1 MVEFSDRIYD
11 GNNAALYNEV
21 LNEALQLLKEN
32 PMGFA
37 ILKGANYK
45 DVVDKAVY
53 DEAVAKMRDGKEAG
67 FAVETVYIGFF
78 DKEKGSPDG
87 ARCYLAMADN
97 ADILREH
104 ARGEV
109 YMSPTYMQSALDA
122 FNGNKN
128 LAALYLTNVLAHEF
142 THGNQE
148 TKIINEIS
156 DSVSALPDDPKK
168 ENRRTGNPKDGGFE
182 NMIITEAN
190 SDTAGFMVLKDI
202 LKSVPADE
210 KAQII
215 EKYLSDIYQHGWIR
229 SKDSLALLKEGLM
242 GQKEVT
248 AQEVFGHMI
257 KGKIETYA
265 KSAYRPPNFNQ
276 NRCEKWSEICH
287 QKHLFGENGTNVT
300 ELFLS
305 GMNAYKTYMA
315 QTITPEWL
323 SQMHPNPRVNKTNV
337 QYLFEHF
344 YDDAQGKDKTKI
356 PTDDEIRAQADKYFK
371 QFGIEGFAD
380 TFMQEAAYAHV
391 ADSKIKTYTDII
403 KQNAESLTELKNKAT
418 CVQNEDG
425 SWGIKIKEEG
435 NFQGHHVIETREI
448 QVKKELADEIFAVYL
463 EQEMKNEAT
472 YLLYETEYKKEHPDF
487 DYQTAGREE
496 QATFKR
502 ESIEWFKKAPEQHK
516 NEAEAY
522 LAVHRNE
529 MLKPIEEKL
538 LKEKVLEQVVV
549 NYVTMRTIENTGK
562 EGYLASKDIGHC
574 AKSVLTYMYGLQKQ
588 NGGYA
593 FLPEN
598 PNIAAQPEKL
608 FEHFNENWPQ
618 RTKRT
623 QDIAQT
629 FKDHQPPYEEG
640 TLALIDNGHGRHLM
654 MYRGLN
660 DKGEPE
666 FVGFN
671 PLAERQ
677 VLLNQKAGEII
688 DVPSLIRDETRGVLT
703 PPQKQ
708 IDIETLK
715 ATEHGNISI
724 NMSINRTA
732 DGEKIQSFEGVIDIP
747 VSFLSQEEITAIK
760 SPNCSQWLKEKAT
773 DDYSQSIGG
782 TNAQA
787 LYRKFRDNVLTESAM
802 QQIAKIK
809 DESQRAQK
817 RNELVKDKMDRCF
830 AIIGAEGFTEI
841 LMRECQEQR
850 TQKREE
856 IKQKA
861 LTEGMVLYHATPL
874 SKDQLDGGIL
884 KGRVERP
891 DLMWEEVF
899 TGVCAFPE
907 SKGAYVLK
915 KADEL
920 EGFACQGER
929 NVRLTDDRLEGKKI
943 DDVLGYIHSH
953 RLRKDDGFMPTV
965 SLGGEVPGEWVSK
978 QDVSIDESKEVTLQS
993 LFENDVHVFKVEKG
1007 FSFRDL
1013 KEYSDRIEKVSTG
1026 EEYLQANI
1034 DFMEEVASNPDK
1046 LWTDVK
1052 GNQRKMEVK
1061 SYYQFVKAELQN
1073 AAQNTNKDNELA
1085 QTILEKTGRPYAKRH
1100 MPRVKTETKKELKK
1114 LGFWNMF
1121 KKNKNRGA

>member
-1 MVEFSDRIYD
+1 MVDFSNRV
-11 GNNAALYNEV
+11 NHNSLYNEV
-21 LNEALQLLKEN
+21 LGEAMRLLKDN
-32 PMGFA
+32 PMGLA

-45 DVVDKAVY
+45 DVVDAKVY
-53 DEAVAKMRDGKEAG
+53 EEAQARMQGGVEPG
-67 FAVETVYIGFF
+67 FAVDEVYIGFF

-344 YDDAQGKDKTKI
+344 YDDAQGKDKTKT
-356 PTDDEIRAQADKYFK
+356 PTDEEVKAQADKYFK

-380 TFMQEAAYAHV
+380 TFMQEKVYAST
-391 ADSKIKTYTDII
+391 AKSKINVYTNLI
-403 KQNAESLTELKNKAT
+403 KQNIEDLTALQESAICEENH
-418 CVQNEDG
+418 DG
-425 SWGIKIKEEG
+425 SWTLKINQEDKQSG
-435 NFQGHHVIETREI
+435 KHIVETREI
-448 QVKKELADEIFAVYL
+448 HVSKELSEGIFATAL
-463 EQEMKNEAT
+463 ENEMRNEAT
-472 YLLYETEYKKEHPDF
+472 YRLYESEYKKGHPEF
-487 DYQTAGREE
+487 DYQSADKD
-496 QATFKR
+496 AKNAFKR
-502 ESIEWFKKAPEQHK
+502 EAIDWFKQDFENHK
-516 NEAEAY
+516 QEAETYVASHKDE
-522 LAVHRNE
+522 LSKS
-529 MLKPIEEKL
+529 MQEKL
-538 LKEKVLEQVVV
+538 LKEKILEQVVV
-549 NYVTMRTIENTGK
+549 NYATSKTIENADK
-562 EGYLASKDIGHC
+562 ETYQSATDIGHC
-574 AKSVLTYMYGLQKQ
+574 SKSVLTYMYQLQKQ

-593 FLPEN
+593 FLPED
-598 PNIAAQPEKL
+598 PNVAAQPVQL
-608 FEHFNENWPQ
+608 FEHFSQNYPNRVQKIEKEAKEGP
-618 RTKRT
+618 T
-623 QDIAQT
+623 DIAAA
-629 FKDHQPPYEEG
+629 FKNHRPPYEEG

-660 DKGEPE
+660 KDGEPE
-666 FVGFN
+666 FLGFN
-671 PLAERQ
+671 PLAEKQ
-677 VLLNQKAGEII
+677 VLRNQKEGEII
-688 DVPSLIRDETRGVLT
+688 DIPSLIRDETRGVLT

-708 IDIETLK
+708 IETENLQT
-715 ATEHGNISI
+715 TERGMVTIDMTIS
-724 NMSINRTA
+724 RTA
-732 DGEKIQSFEGVIDIP
+732 DGEQIKGFE
-747 VSFLSQEEITAIK
+747 
-760 SPNCSQWLKEKAT
+760 
-773 DDYSQSIGG
+773 
-782 TNAQA
+782 
-787 LYRKFRDNVLTESAM
+787 
-802 QQIAKIK
+802 
-809 DESQRAQK
+809 
-817 RNELVKDKMDRCF
+817 
-830 AIIGAEGFTEI
+830 
-841 LMRECQEQR
+841 
-850 TQKREE
+850 
-856 IKQKA
+856 
-861 LTEGMVLYHATPL
+861 
-874 SKDQLDGGIL
+874 
-884 KGRVERP
+884 GRVEIP
-891 DLMWEEVF
+891 NPVH
-899 TGVCAFPE
+899 
-907 SKGAYVLK
+907 S
-915 KADEL
+915 
-920 EGFACQGER
+920 GE
-929 NVRLTDDRLEGKKI
+929 
-943 DDVLGYIHSH
+943 
-953 RLRKDDGFMPTV
+953 
-965 SLGGEVPGEWVSK
+965 
-978 QDVSIDESKEVTLQS
+978 
-993 LFENDVHVFKVEKG
+993 
-1007 FSFRDL
+1007 
-1013 KEYSDRIEKVSTG
+1013 
-1026 EEYLQANI
+1026 
-1034 DFMEEVASNPDK
+1034 
-1046 LWTDVK
+1046 
-1052 GNQRKMEVK
+1052 
-1061 SYYQFVKAELQN
+1061 
-1073 AAQNTNKDNELA
+1073 QNTIQKTSKDNMLA
-1085 QTILEKTGRPYAKRH
+1085 QTILEKTGRPQAKRL